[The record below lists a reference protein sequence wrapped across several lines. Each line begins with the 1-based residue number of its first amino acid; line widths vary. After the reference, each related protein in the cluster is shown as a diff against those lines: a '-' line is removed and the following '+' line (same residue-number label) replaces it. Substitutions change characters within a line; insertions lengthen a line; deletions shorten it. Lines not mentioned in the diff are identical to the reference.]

1 MLSFETNVV
10 LLTVF
15 MKHSLNCSMNIALA
29 HQSWVGDS
37 IVFGCTMYKKGSIHS
52 QEKLRGTGGFL
63 PVTVS
68 APVAD

>member
-10 LLTVF
+10 LSYSMYETL
-15 MKHSLNCSMNIALA
+15 SNCSMNIALA

-37 IVFGCTMYKKGSIHS
+37 IVFGCTMYKKGSMHS